1 MASLEGL
8 PPLPKS
14 LSGLNL
20 VDYNAFQ
27 PSTSPYSGI
36 SDQNMSGRSR
46 TSPLLRDGTPSKTF
60 KPVTDTPPLS
70 TRGSPVINS
79 SRNTPHSSS
88 SRGSP
93 ARGSTPPVAGLR
105 GATPPVSGLRSTH
118 PPTSPPRLS
127 LMNAV
132 NGMELKNSLHP
143 RTGRLFNLDTQL
155 AVLRKE
161 MFSLRQIDLSLLNQ
175 LWSLNEAIQD
185 FRRVQ
190 EENTAEFP
198 PSPGSCEDSDEFY
211 SPLSTM
217 RYQNISTFRV
227 TPFSGRLSSS
237 SSDSSIE
244 FGDV

>member
-1 MASLEGL
+1 M
-8 PPLPKS
+8 
-14 LSGLNL
+14 
-20 VDYNAFQ
+20 
-27 PSTSPYSGI
+27 
-36 SDQNMSGRSR
+36 
-46 TSPLLRDGTPSKTF
+46 RDGTPSKTF

-161 MFSLRQIDLSLLNQ
+161 MVHEVCIFCLDEVTDSIFCFAYKMYFLLVFT
-175 LWSLNEAIQD
+175 EAD
-185 FRRVQ
+185 
-190 EENTAEFP
+190 
-198 PSPGSCEDSDEFY
+198 
-211 SPLSTM
+211 
-217 RYQNISTFRV
+217 
-227 TPFSGRLSSS
+227 RLESS
-237 SSDSSIE
+237 E
-244 FGDV
+244 PTLVLK